1 MLDGTI
7 EIITGRSRR
16 RRWSVD
22 EKLRIVGETHEPGS
36 RIGAVAVRHDIS
48 ASLLHS
54 WRYQVRHGLLAGD
67 GAARFVPVRM
77 LGAAARPFLTASGPA
92 PVAPIDVV
100 LTDGSRLSIR
110 DGASAATLRAVI
122 AALRG

>member
-7 EIITGRSRR
+7 EIITGRERR
-16 RRWSVD
+16 RRWNVED
-22 EKLRIVGETHEPGS
+22 KLRIVGETHEPGV

-54 WRYQVRHGLLAGD
+54 WRYQVRHGLLCSES
-67 GAARFVPVRM
+67 AARFVPVRI
-77 LGAAARPFLTASGPA
+77 GESRRDSAVPPA
-92 PVAPIDVV
+92 PPAAIEVA
-100 LTDGSRLSIR
+100 LADGSRLYVR

-122 AALRG
+122 AALRA